1 MKFKGIF
8 LLSFVSVLFSF
19 LFGCS
24 HVRTYTEEKERVDQN
39 LVQGNQG
46 YLSGQSEG
54 SEALGE
60 RKLTRKTYVAEVELG
75 GPAKKKSKKKV
86 MSSEQE
92 PMVMETVE
100 EPKAGEVIEE
110 VSLGAETKGAA
121 VQLALYTVEPND
133 TLQKISLKIFGTT
146 KKWKKIFD
154 ANSDKLKTPD
164 RIYAGQVLKIPQE

>member
-8 LLSFVSVLFSF
+8 LLSFVSILFSF

-46 YLSGQSEG
+46 YLSGQV
-54 SEALGE
+54 APVGE

-75 GPAKKKSKKKV
+75 ASAKKKSKKKV
-86 MSSEQE
+86 VSSKQE
-92 PMVMETVE
+92 PMVMEAVE
-100 EPKAGEVIEE
+100 EPKAGEIIEE
-110 VSLGAETKGAA
+110 ASLGVETKGAA
-121 VQLALYTVEPND
+121 VHVESYTVLPND
-133 TLQKISLKIFGTT
+133 TLQKISLKVFGTT

>member
-8 LLSFVSVLFSF
+8 LLSFVPVLFSF

-39 LVQGNQG
+39 LVEGNQG
-46 YLSGQSEG
+46 YLSGQP
-54 SEALGE
+54 APLGE
-60 RKLTRKTYVAEVELG
+60 RKLTRKTYVAEIELG
-75 GPAKKKSKKKV
+75 VPAKKKSKKKV
-86 MSSEQE
+86 ISSKQE
-92 PMVMETVE
+92 PMVMEAVE
-100 EPKAGEVIEE
+100 EPKFGEIIEE
-110 VSLGAETKGAA
+110 VSQEAQTQGAA
-121 VQLALYTVEPND
+121 AKVESYTVLPND

-154 ANSDKLKTPD
+154 ANSDKLKSPD